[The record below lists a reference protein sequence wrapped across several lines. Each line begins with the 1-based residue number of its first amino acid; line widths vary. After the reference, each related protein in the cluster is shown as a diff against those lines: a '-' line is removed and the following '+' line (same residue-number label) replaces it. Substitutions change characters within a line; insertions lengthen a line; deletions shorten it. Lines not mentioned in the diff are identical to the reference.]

1 MQRYVLILAA
11 GKGTRMKSQ
20 LPKVLH
26 QVAFHP
32 ILHYVLA
39 AAESFNTEKI
49 FTVVGH
55 GADAIK
61 EVFAQRTEFVL
72 QKEQKGTGH
81 AVKQAMPSLADAKGT
96 VLVLCGD
103 TPLLRGATL
112 EKFINNHESTGAVC
126 SVLTAKLENPRGYG
140 RIIRSENGLLSK
152 IVEEKDADEAQKQI
166 KEINSGVYCF
176 DLAFLREALDELK
189 DDNSQGE
196 FYLTDT
202 VAIANEKS
210 LTATPWLVDDFEEVK
225 GINDRIQLSE
235 ATKIMF
241 RRKNEELM
249 EQGVTIVAPESTYID
264 SLVKIGLDTVVEPFT
279 TIRGASEIGS
289 NCEIG
294 PQSELRDCVVGD
306 GTRFWQSIAVEATM
320 GKHCNIG
327 PFSYLRPKTQLA
339 DTVKIGD
346 FVEIKNSTIDNG
358 TKIPHLTYI
367 GDSDVGSG
375 CNIACGTITC
385 NYDGFNKY
393 RSTIGDK
400 AFVGCNASL
409 VSPVDIG
416 EGAYIAAGTV
426 VTNDVPAEAL
436 AVARER
442 QKNIKGWAQKFKEMH
457 KKS

>member
-126 SVLTAKLENPRGYG
+126 SVLTAKLENPRDYG

-306 GTRFWQSIAVEATM
+306 GTRFWQSIAVE
-320 GKHCNIG
+320 
-327 PFSYLRPKTQLA
+327 
-339 DTVKIGD
+339 
-346 FVEIKNSTIDNG
+346 
-358 TKIPHLTYI
+358 
-367 GDSDVGSG
+367 
-375 CNIACGTITC
+375 
-385 NYDGFNKY
+385 
-393 RSTIGDK
+393 
-400 AFVGCNASL
+400 
-409 VSPVDIG
+409 
-416 EGAYIAAGTV
+416 
-426 VTNDVPAEAL
+426 
-436 AVARER
+436 
-442 QKNIKGWAQKFKEMH
+442 
-457 KKS
+457 